1 MKPKFVIASFGL
13 IFDEQNKI
21 LLCHRLDY
29 DLWNLPE

>member
-13 IFDEQNKI
+13 IFDGQNKI